1 MEAVALDDVGADAEE
16 HGIRL
21 RSVADAELG
30 QAASL
35 LAGEGSVYHV
45 GANLVE
51 GPEALTLVTLG
62 RRWPAQIEPG
72 WTAPV
77 LALSGLDAVS
87 MRVLRRAV
95 SGQTQ
100 RNMLRDHFGGRR
112 SQTDPMQ
119 TNRPLG
125 PIAATST
132 YGPFG
137 E

>member
-1 MEAVALDDVGADAEE
+1 MTMDKPERRASLRRVYRAGSRGRVDQGRTAEE

-21 RSVADAELG
+21 RSVSDAVLG

-77 LALSGLDAVS
+77 LALSGLDAIS
-87 MRVLRRAV
+87 MRV
-95 SGQTQ
+95 
-100 RNMLRDHFGGRR
+100 
-112 SQTDPMQ
+112 
-119 TNRPLG
+119 RPLSR
-125 PIAATST
+125 A
-132 YGPFG
+132 
-137 E
+137 